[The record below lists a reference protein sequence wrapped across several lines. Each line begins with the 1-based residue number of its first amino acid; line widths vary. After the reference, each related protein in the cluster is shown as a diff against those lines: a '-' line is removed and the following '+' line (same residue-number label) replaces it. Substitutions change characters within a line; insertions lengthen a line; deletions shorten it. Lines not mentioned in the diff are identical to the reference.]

1 MEFCKLR
8 ILNKNFMRLFFI
20 ILTTFLIYSCS
31 SQKEL
36 SENSKEVQIIEE
48 SNMDPNLK
56 GKWVLEY
63 MSPVDGKNVQQLYK
77 IQMPYLTFV
86 DETKVAG
93 NNGCNNIAGSYTLDG
108 KSISFHTDDFKST
121 RMFCQGVNENAF
133 IDILKTINNYTLIEN
148 GNKLMLLTTDIA
160 SMVFVKTDE

>member
-1 MEFCKLR
+1 
-8 ILNKNFMRLFFI
+8 MRLI
-20 ILTTFLIYSCS
+20 LTILTTFLIFSCS

-36 SENSKEVQIIEE
+36 SENSKEVQTNEE
-48 SNMDPNLK
+48 STMDPNLK

-93 NNGCNNIAGSYTLDG
+93 NNGCNNIVGRYTIDG
-108 KSISFHTDDFKST
+108 KSISIHTDEYKYI
-121 RMFCQGVNENAF
+121 QN
-133 IDILKTINNYTLIEN
+133 DIGL
-148 GNKLMLLTTDIA
+148 A
-160 SMVFVKTDE
+160 